1 MVLRYDEATRET
13 VICAGWAETDWYR
26 NLRAG
31 PAAKVRLG
39 RDSFTPE
46 HRFLTEEEAFDVTVQ
61 FRRDHPRRMRLITRI
76 LGWGDLREDDAV
88 REFVR
93 AHPFI
98 AFRPAATPTI

>member
-1 MVLRYDEATRET
+1 MQ
-13 VICAGWAETDWYR
+13 
-26 NLRAG
+26 
-31 PAAKVRLG
+31 LG

-61 FRRDHPRRMRLITRI
+61 FRREHPHRLRLITRI

-98 AFRPAATPTI
+98 AFRPAAPPDTRRDEPSQPLALPPGDLGS